1 MGTSAI
7 DATAKGAS
15 SNSYVTLAQADQYHD
30 DRVASGTTWGD
41 SSENSKTR
49 AILWATEL
57 LESLY
62 DWNGAVTT
70 TTQKLAWPR
79 SGLWNRNGYA
89 LDDETLP
96 EPIRDATAEFA
107 RQLLVSRR
115 ADDNPTEAES
125 LAELKAG
132 SITLTF
138 SDSGT
143 YNKIV
148 PDAVYHLIP
157 EMWGKPRGRRMGTV
171 AAVRA

>member
-1 MGTSAI
+1 MGTAAI

-30 DRVASGTTWGD
+30 NRVASSTTWGD
-41 SSENSKTR
+41 SSENNKIR

-62 DWNGAVTT
+62 DWNGAVTI

-89 LDDETLP
+89 LDEDTLP

-125 LAELKAG
+125 LTNLKAG
-132 SITLTF
+132 SISLTF
-138 SDSGT
+138 DDP
-143 YNKIV
+143 YNKII
-148 PDAVYHLIP
+148 PDVVYHLIP
-157 EMWGKPRGRRMGTV
+157 EMWGTPRGRLRGTLQ
-171 AAVRA
+171 AMRA